1 MQRDLSGKRIIITGA
16 SCGIGLRLAEQAAL
30 QGAQV
35 ALAARSA
42 EKLQEL
48 SAALND
54 KGAVTLP
61 IPTDITNE
69 ADRRNLLKTV
79 VDEFGGL
86 DILVNNA
93 GIASFGH
100 FADSSEDI
108 LRQIMEVNFF
118 APTELIRLAIP
129 ALTMGR
135 QPAVVNIASFC
146 GRRGF
151 PAWSEYCASKFA
163 LCGLTEALRGELSRF
178 DIDVLLILPGLTH
191 GETPRQLLRND
202 GRMNI
207 RRDEGLP
214 AEAVAASILDALK
227 KNRAEKAIG
236 RDARWIVRTNRFLPG
251 LVDRI
256 MIRRVRQLYADSG
269 TGSQSK

>member
-16 SCGIGLRLAEQAAL
+16 SCGIGRRLAEQAAL

-61 IPTDITNE
+61 IPTDITSE

-79 VDEFGGL
+79 VNEFGGL

-135 QPAVVNIASFC
+135 QPAVVN
-146 GRRGF
+146 
-151 PAWSEYCASKFA
+151 
-163 LCGLTEALRGELSRF
+163 
-178 DIDVLLILPGLTH
+178 
-191 GETPRQLLRND
+191 
-202 GRMNI
+202 
-207 RRDEGLP
+207 
-214 AEAVAASILDALK
+214 
-227 KNRAEKAIG
+227 
-236 RDARWIVRTNRFLPG
+236 
-251 LVDRI
+251 
-256 MIRRVRQLYADSG
+256 
-269 TGSQSK
+269 

>member
-1 MQRDLSGKRIIITGA
+1 MQRDLSGKRMIVTGA
-16 SCGIGLRLAEQAAL
+16 SCGIGRSVAEQAAL
-30 QGAQV
+30 QGAHV

-42 EKLQEL
+42 DNLRQL
-48 SAALND
+48 SAALNR

-61 IPTDITNE
+61 VPTDVTSD
-69 ADRRNLLKTV
+69 ADRRRLLKTV

-100 FADSSEDI
+100 FADSTEDI

-118 APTELIRLAIP
+118 APAELIRLAIP
-129 ALTMGR
+129 VLTMGQ
-135 QPAVVNIASFC
+135 QPAVVNTASFC

-151 PAWSEYCASKFA
+151 PAWPEYSASKFA
-163 LCGLTEALRGELSRF
+163 LCGLTEALRGEMSRF
-178 DIDVLLILPGLTH
+178 EIDVLLVLPGLTY
-191 GETPRQLLRND
+191 GETPRQLLRNE
-202 GRMNI
+202 GRMVI
-207 RRDEGLP
+207 RRDQGMT
-214 AEAVAASILDALK
+214 AEAVARFILDALK
-227 KNRAEKAIG
+227 KNRTETTIG

-256 MIRRVRQLYADSG
+256 MIRRVRQLYARPVAEPRA
-269 TGSQSK
+269 K

>member
-16 SCGIGLRLAEQAAL
+16 SCGIGRCLAEQAAL

-61 IPTDITNE
+61 IPTDITSE

-108 LRQIMEVNFF
+108 LRQVMEVNFF

-151 PAWSEYCASKFA
+151 PAWTEYCASKFA

-202 GRMNI
+202 GRMNV
-207 RRDEGLP
+207 RRDQGLP

-227 KNRAEKAIG
+227 ENRAEKAIG

-256 MIRRVRQLYADSG
+256 MIRRVRQLYANSG
-269 TGSQSK
+269 TATQSK